1 MAAQTEFSCAALA
14 VQLAAEE
21 FRRDK
26 GKYPAALEELVPDYL
41 PEVPKDPFDDGR
53 PIKYNPE
60 TRVLYTV
67 GPDRAFTGNLPDK
80 DELDKMGRGQL
91 RGIDH
96 SLRNLDGSP
105 LPIPA
110 E

>member
-1 MAAQTEFSCAALA
+1 MP
-14 VQLAAEE
+14 
-21 FRRDK
+21 
-26 GKYPAALEELVPDYL
+26 GYL
-41 PEVPKDPFDDGR
+41 PEVPKDPSDDCR

-67 GPDRAFTGNLPDK
+67 GPNRAFDGKLPTKDK
-80 DELDKMGRGQL
+80 LDNMSRHKL
-91 RGIDH
+91 RDLDH
-96 SLRNLDGSP
+96 CLRNLDGSP

>member
-1 MAAQTEFSCAALA
+1 M
-14 VQLAAEE
+14 
-21 FRRDK
+21 R
-26 GKYPAALEELVPDYL
+26 
-41 PEVPKDPFDDGR
+41 R

-67 GPDRAFTGNLPDK
+67 GPDRAFTGKMPDK
-80 DELDKMGRGQL
+80 DELDKMSRGQL